1 MRNLSNA
8 EVKAL
13 MLRYNACP
21 PAMAWLEQH
30 ADLDLRGLV
39 VACDNNSWVWWIADR
54 AASVGLTTHE
64 VLAINDSY
72 QHQQK
77 LGDEAIN
84 AHVKAY
90 WDDLITRDQAEN
102 LILDTRA
109 HYDMQWRNFILSTIV
124 DDKEV
129 LI

>member
-13 MLRYNACP
+13 MLRYSACP

-39 VACDNNSWVWWIADR
+39 IACDNNSWVWWIVER
-54 AASVGLTTHE
+54 ASSVGLTVHE

-72 QHQQK
+72 QKQDR
-77 LGDEAIN
+77 LGNEAVN

-90 WDDLITRDQAEN
+90 HDDLITSLQAEK

-129 LI
+129 LP